1 MIVPAAVVTFALG
14 TSFQTNAFK
23 AGNSYVAYVEVDP
36 GTVKVSGITSGNI
49 RWTMVGQWDALGKDF
64 SLWHGSA
71 LRAGRSTDSVRLSAP
86 YTGSVELGWQQ
97 FKGPSQIAS
106 VGALQWTGS
115 TMRFPQLGQG
125 YLWEYGKSDGVATCH
140 ADRCT
145 QTPQQNVVISG
156 TFTETPQ
163 EAVSVPDGFSE
174 GVKLTG

>member
-23 AGNSYVAYVEVDP
+23 AGNSYMAYAEVDP
-36 GTVKVSGITSGNI
+36 GTVTVTGITSGNV
-49 RWTMVGQWDALGKDF
+49 RWTLVGRWEASGKEF
-64 SLWHGSA
+64 SLWHGTA
-71 LRAGRSTDSVRLSAP
+71 VRTGRSTDSVQLSGP

-106 VGALQWTGS
+106 VGALQWTGT

-125 YLWEYGKSDGVATCH
+125 YLWEYGKSDGVAICQTS
-140 ADRCT
+140 RCT
-145 QTPQQNVVISG
+145 QTPQQNIVISG
-156 TFTETPQ
+156 TFTTTPQ
-163 EAVSVPDGFSE
+163 EAANVPGGFSE